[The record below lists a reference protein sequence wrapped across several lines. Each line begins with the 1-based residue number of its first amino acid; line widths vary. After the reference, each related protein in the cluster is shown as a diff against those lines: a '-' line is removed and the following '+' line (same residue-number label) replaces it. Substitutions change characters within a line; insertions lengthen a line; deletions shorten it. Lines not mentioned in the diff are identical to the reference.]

1 MLVRLIVELLTLLLP
16 RLEHCYFAI
25 VTVRPV
31 PSRDLGS
38 SSTLVTIVAITT
50 TPKHSPPQPHHILNS
65 TITIAA
71 TVAARVQPVVR
82 NARLSSS
89 S

>member
-50 TPKHSPPQPHHILNS
+50 TPKQSPPQPHHILNS
-65 TITIAA
+65 VTIAA